1 MKKALIVIL
10 LLVVAVLMIGKAGPL
25 ALLPFC
31 LLGMAKVDGPLF
43 SLEAKG
49 KIGDALVFFPW
60 KGRHAVRRWLKPTN
74 PRDIDQKLIRQK
86 LAAVGQTIGK
96 ILGVSTD
103 YPNGSLAV
111 VQWKTLTPA
120 TNIWNAYIVKKSL
133 TQLSSDAKWILMAA
147 SIAGA
152 DELVTW
158 QSCALDMGMPTLYA
172 TADPYATDV
181 PPEEQLAAVA
191 FAAVEAGYSDV
202 SIDAS
207 GLIEDWG
214 TADIS
219 LFVSNMLTDA
229 V

>member
-1 MKKALIVIL
+1 MLKRLCR
-10 LLVVAVLMIGKAGPL
+10 VLKDTRG
-25 ALLPFC
+25 F
-31 LLGMAKVDGPLF
+31 AKVDGPLF

-49 KIGDALVFFPW
+49 KIGDAIVFFPW

-96 ILGVSTD
+96 ILGVSTT

-111 VQWKTLTPA
+111 VEWKTLTPA
-120 TNIWNAYIVKKSL
+120 TQIWNAYIVKKAL
-133 TQLSSDAKWILMAA
+133 TQLSSDAKWILFAA

-172 TADPYATDV
+172 TADAYATDIS
-181 PPEEQLAAVA
+181 PELQLAAVA

>member
-1 MKKALIVIL
+1 
-10 LLVVAVLMIGKAGPL
+10 
-25 ALLPFC
+25 
-31 LLGMAKVDGPLF
+31 MATVDGPLF
-43 SLEAKG
+43 SLEARG
-49 KIGDALVFFPW
+49 KIGEAIVFFPW

-74 PRDIDQKLIRQK
+74 PRDVDQKLIRQK

-96 ILGVSTD
+96 ILGVSTA

-111 VQWKTLTPA
+111 VEWKTLTPA
-120 TNIWNAYIVKKSL
+120 TQIWNAYIVKKALS
-133 TQLSSDAKWILMAA
+133 QLSSDAKWILFAA

-152 DELVTW
+152 NELTTW
-158 QSCALDMGMPTLYA
+158 QSCALDMGMVTLYA
-172 TADPYATDV
+172 TQDAYATDIS
-181 PPEEQLAAVA
+181 PELQLAAVA

-214 TADIS
+214 TVDIS

-229 V
+229 A

>member
-1 MKKALIVIL
+1 
-10 LLVVAVLMIGKAGPL
+10 
-25 ALLPFC
+25 
-31 LLGMAKVDGPLF
+31 MAKVEGPLF
-43 SLEAKG
+43 SLEARG
-49 KIGDALVFFPW
+49 KIGNVMVHFPW
-60 KGRHAVRRWLKPTN
+60 KGRACVRQWLKPTN

-86 LAAVGQTIGK
+86 LAAVGRCIGK
-96 ILGVSTD
+96 ILGVSTT

-111 VQWKTLTPA
+111 VEWKTLTPA
-120 TNIWNAYIVKKSL
+120 TQIWNAYITKSAL
-133 TQLSSDAKWILMAA
+133 DKLKSDATWILFAA

-158 QSCALDMGMPTLYA
+158 QSCALDMGMQTFYA
-172 TADPYATDV
+172 TEDAFATDIS
-181 PPEEQLAAVA
+181 PELMLAAVA

-202 SIDAS
+202 SVDAS

>member
-1 MKKALIVIL
+1 MALVE
-10 LLVVAVLMIGKAGPL
+10 
-25 ALLPFC
+25 
-31 LLGMAKVDGPLF
+31 GPLF
-43 SLEAKG
+43 SLEARG
-49 KIGDALVFFPW
+49 KIGNVMVHFPW
-60 KGRHAVRRWLKPTN
+60 KGRAVVRKWLKPTN

-86 LAAVGQTIGK
+86 LGAVGRCIGK
-96 ILGVSTD
+96 FLSVSTT
-103 YPNGSLAV
+103 YPNGSLATV
-111 VQWKTLTPA
+111 EWKTLTPA
-120 TNIWNAYIVKKSL
+120 TQIWNAYIVKKAL
-133 TQLSSDAKWILMAA
+133 TQLSSDAKWILFSA

-158 QSCALDMGMPTLYA
+158 QSAALDMGMATLYGTEDGFA
-172 TADPYATDV
+172 TNV

-214 TADIS
+214 TVDIS

>member
-1 MKKALIVIL
+1 
-10 LLVVAVLMIGKAGPL
+10 
-25 ALLPFC
+25 
-31 LLGMAKVDGPLF
+31 MAKVDGPLF
-43 SLEAKG
+43 SLEARG
-49 KIGDALVFFPW
+49 KIGEALVFFPW

-86 LAAVGQTIGK
+86 LAAVGRCIGK
-96 ILGVSTD
+96 FLGVSTA
-103 YPNGSLAV
+103 YPNGSLAI
-111 VQWKTLTPA
+111 VQWKTKTPA
-120 TNIWNAYIVKKSL
+120 TQIWNAYIVKNALKKL
-133 TQLSSDAKWILMAA
+133 ASDATWILFSA
-147 SIAGA
+147 SIAAA

-158 QSCALDMGMPTLYA
+158 QSCALDMGMATLYGTEDAFA
-172 TADPYATDV
+172 TNV

-219 LFVSNMLTDA
+219 MFVSNMLTDA
-229 V
+229 A

>member
-1 MKKALIVIL
+1 
-10 LLVVAVLMIGKAGPL
+10 
-25 ALLPFC
+25 
-31 LLGMAKVDGPLF
+31 MAKVDGPLF

-49 KIGDALVFFPW
+49 KIGDAIVYFPW

-74 PRDIDQKLIRQK
+74 PRDIDQKLVRQK
-86 LAAVGQTIGK
+86 LAAVGRCISKFLQ
-96 ILGVSTD
+96 VSTT
-103 YPNGSLAV
+103 YPNGALAIV
-111 VQWKTLTPA
+111 EWKTLTPA
-120 TNIWNAYIVKKSL
+120 TQIWNAYIVKKAL
-133 TQLSSDAKWILMAA
+133 TQLASDAKWILFAA

-158 QSCALDMGMPTLYA
+158 QSCALDMGMDTLYA
-172 TADPYATDV
+172 TEDGFATDIS
-181 PPEEQLAAVA
+181 PELQLAAVA

>member
-1 MKKALIVIL
+1 
-10 LLVVAVLMIGKAGPL
+10 
-25 ALLPFC
+25 
-31 LLGMAKVDGPLF
+31 MAKVEGPLF
-43 SLEAKG
+43 SLEARG
-49 KIGDALVFFPW
+49 KIGNVMVHFPW
-60 KGRHAVRRWLKPTN
+60 KGRNVVRKWLKPTN

-86 LAAVGQTIGK
+86 LAAVGRCIGK
-96 ILGVSTD
+96 ILGVSTT

-111 VQWKTLTPA
+111 VEWKTLTPA
-120 TNIWNAYIVKKSL
+120 GQIWNAYITKSAL
-133 TQLSSDAKWILMAA
+133 TQLSSDAKWILFAA

-158 QSCALDMGMPTLYA
+158 QSCALDMGMDTLYA
-172 TADPYATDV
+172 TEDPYATDI
-181 PPEEQLAAVA
+181 PPELQLAAVA

>member
-1 MKKALIVIL
+1 MNLIL
-10 LLVVAVLMIGKAGPL
+10 LL
-25 ALLPFC
+25 LLFSC
-31 LLGMAKVDGPLF
+31 FVGAKVDGPLF

-49 KIGDALVFFPW
+49 KIGEALVYFPW

-96 ILGVSTD
+96 ILGVSTT

-111 VQWKTLTPA
+111 VEWKTLTPA
-120 TNIWNAYIVKKSL
+120 TQIWNAFIVKNAL
-133 TQLSSDAKWILMAA
+133 TKLASDATWILFAA

-158 QSCALDMGMPTLYA
+158 QSCALDMGMRTYYA
-172 TADPYATDV
+172 TEDAFATDIS
-181 PPEEQLAAVA
+181 PELQLAAVA
-191 FAAVEAGYSDV
+191 FAAVEAGYSDI

-219 LFVSNMLTDA
+219 LFASNMLTDA

>member
-1 MKKALIVIL
+1 MRKLNMFGK
-10 LLVVAVLMIGKAGPL
+10 VATSRKR
-25 ALLPFC
+25 F
-31 LLGMAKVDGPLF
+31 AKVDGPLF
-43 SLEAKG
+43 SLEARG
-49 KIGDALVFFPW
+49 KIGDAMVFFPW

-96 ILGVSTD
+96 ILGVSTAN
-103 YPNGSLAV
+103 PNGSLAV
-111 VQWKTLTPA
+111 VEWKTLTPA
-120 TNIWNAYIVKKSL
+120 TQIWNAYIVKSAL
-133 TQLSSDAKWILMAA
+133 TQLSSDAKWILFSA

-152 DELVTW
+152 DEIVTW
-158 QSCALDMGMPTLYA
+158 QSCALDMGMVTLYA
-172 TADPYATDV
+172 TADAYATDV

-191 FAAVEAGYSDV
+191 FAAVVAGYSDV
-202 SIDAS
+202 SIDCS

>member
-1 MKKALIVIL
+1 
-10 LLVVAVLMIGKAGPL
+10 
-25 ALLPFC
+25 
-31 LLGMAKVDGPLF
+31 MAKVDGPLF

-49 KIGDALVFFPW
+49 KIGNALVFFPW

-96 ILGVSTD
+96 ILGVSAT

-111 VQWKTLTPA
+111 VEWKTLTPA
-120 TNIWNAYIVKKSL
+120 TQIWNAYIVKKAL
-133 TQLSSDAKWILMAA
+133 TKLSSDATWILFAA

-172 TADPYATDV
+172 TADAYATDI
-181 PPEEQLAAVA
+181 PPELQLAAVA

-202 SIDAS
+202 SINAS

-214 TADIS
+214 TASIS

>member
-1 MKKALIVIL
+1 
-10 LLVVAVLMIGKAGPL
+10 
-25 ALLPFC
+25 
-31 LLGMAKVDGPLF
+31 MAKVEGPLF
-43 SLEAKG
+43 SLEARG
-49 KIGDALVFFPW
+49 KIGNVMVHFPW
-60 KGRHAVRRWLKPTN
+60 KGRNVVRKWLKPTN

-86 LAAVGQTIGK
+86 LAAVGHCIGK
-96 ILGVSTD
+96 ILGVDAT

-111 VQWKTLTPA
+111 VEWKTLTPA
-120 TNIWNAYIVKKSL
+120 GQIWNAYITKSAL
-133 TQLSSDAKWILMAA
+133 DQLASDAKWILFSA

-158 QSCALDMGMPTLYA
+158 QSCALDMGMVSIYA
-172 TADPYATDV
+172 TQDQFATDI

-191 FAAVEAGYSDV
+191 FAAVVAGYSDV
-202 SIDAS
+202 SVDAS

>member
-1 MKKALIVIL
+1 MDFI
-10 LLVVAVLMIGKAGPL
+10 
-25 ALLPFC
+25 
-31 LLGMAKVDGPLF
+31 
-43 SLEAKG
+43 S
-49 KIGDALVFFPW
+49 
-60 KGRHAVRRWLKPTN
+60 
-74 PRDIDQKLIRQK
+74 
-86 LAAVGQTIGK
+86 
-96 ILGVSTD
+96 
-103 YPNGSLAV
+103 
-111 VQWKTLTPA
+111 
-120 TNIWNAYIVKKSL
+120 
-133 TQLSSDAKWILMAA
+133 A

-158 QSCALDMGMPTLYA
+158 QSCALDMGMATLYG
-172 TADPYATDV
+172 TADAYATNV

>member
-1 MKKALIVIL
+1 MEL
-10 LLVVAVLMIGKAGPL
+10 LMTIL
-25 ALLPFC
+25 ALAC

-43 SLEAKG
+43 SLEARG
-49 KIGDALVFFPW
+49 RIGNAMVFFPW

-74 PRDIDQKLIRQK
+74 PRDVDQKLIRQK
-86 LAAVGQTIGK
+86 LAGVGRCIGK
-96 ILGVSTD
+96 MLAKSTT
-103 YPNGSLAV
+103 YPNGSLAEV
-111 VQWKTLTPA
+111 EWKTLTPA
-120 TNIWNAYIVKKSL
+120 TQIWNAYIVKSAL
-133 TQLSSDAKWILMAA
+133 TKLASDATYILFSA

-158 QSCALDMGMPTLYA
+158 QSCALDLGMATLYA
-172 TADPYATDV
+172 TEDPYATDI
-181 PPEEQLAAVA
+181 PPEEQLAMVA

-219 LFVSNMLTDA
+219 IFASNMQTDA

>member
-1 MKKALIVIL
+1 MFESILIALAI
-10 LLVVAVLMIGKAGPL
+10 
-25 ALLPFC
+25 C
-31 LLGMAKVDGPLF
+31 LIGMAKVEGPLF
-43 SLEAKG
+43 SLGARG

-86 LAAVGQTIGK
+86 LAAVGQCIGK
-96 ILGVSTD
+96 ILGVSTT

-111 VQWKTLTPA
+111 VEWKTLTPA
-120 TNIWNAYIVKKSL
+120 TQIWNAYIVKSAL
-133 TQLSSDAKWILMAA
+133 TKLASDATWILFAA

-158 QSCALDMGMPTLYA
+158 QSCALDMGMKTLYA
-172 TADPYATDV
+172 TEDPYATDIS
-181 PPEEQLAAVA
+181 PELQLAAVA

-202 SIDAS
+202 SIDCS
-207 GLIEDWG
+207 GLIEDWD
-214 TADIS
+214 TDDIS
-219 LFVSNMLTDA
+219 LFASNMLTDA